1 MKIDAMRLLQK
12 HHSAGKIRPMRI
24 TVDIADA
31 ELNELLKLTGE
42 KKKSSAVNKVVTDYL
57 NRKKAKEFGRL
68 LREGAFDFPM
78 TNDEVEKLGY

>member
-1 MKIDAMRLLQK
+1 MMRDGGCESIILRQ
-12 HHSAGKIRPMRI
+12 SRPMRI

-31 ELNELLKLTGE
+31 ELEELLKLTGE

-68 LREGAFDFPM
+68 LREGAFDIDF
-78 TNDEVEKLGY
+78 TNDDVERGT